1 MLKRLLF
8 VATAC
13 LAASAPCCAANL
25 DAQLF
30 PLTGEIRLRN
40 NSALA
45 VPFVYYSIAS
55 ASNALNNSSLV
66 WKSITDTYD
75 VSGNGFIDPSFNW
88 TKLSSA
94 SNLLTE
100 GVLSGPGGSL
110 AAFRSVSL
118 GSIWNPVMYP
128 SHDLGFTVLQA
139 DMSPVTITTQFAVA
153 GDYNG
158 NGTVDMP
165 DFNTWRQSY
174 GSTSNLAADGNLN
187 GVVDGADYVL
197 WRKNI
202 GQSLLLIGS
211 GSGLGGDGGGGFGSG
226 LQLGG
231 AVPEPGAAALILS
244 ASLALLTARAR
255 APRVALRAAGRFSV
269 RP

>member
-13 LAASAPCCAANL
+13 LAVSAPCCAANL

-45 VPFVYYSIAS
+45 VPFVFYSIAS
-55 ASNALNNSSLV
+55 SSNALNSSSLV
-66 WKSITDTYD
+66 WKSITDNYD
-75 VSGNGFIDPSFNW
+75 VSGNGFIDPSSNW

-94 SNLLTE
+94 SNLITE
-100 GVLSGPGGSL
+100 GALSGPGGSL

-118 GSIWNPVMYP
+118 GKIWNPALYP
-128 SHDLGFTVLQA
+128 SHDLGFTVSQA
-139 DMSPVTITTQFAVA
+139 DMSPVIITTQFAVA
-153 GDYNG
+153 GDYDG

-174 GSTSNLAADGNLN
+174 GSTTNLAADGNLN

-202 GQSLLLIGS
+202 GQSLFLIGS
-211 GSGLGGDGGGGFGSG
+211 GSGLGGGGGFGSG

-231 AVPEPGAAALILS
+231 AVPEPGTAALILS

-255 APRVALRAAGRFSV
+255 APRAARRAAGRFSV
-269 RP
+269 HR

>member
-8 VATAC
+8 AATVC
-13 LAASAPCCAANL
+13 LAVGAPCCAANL

-40 NSALA
+40 NSAFA

-66 WKSITDTYD
+66 WKSITDNYD
-75 VSGNGFIDPSFNW
+75 VSGNGFIDASFNW

-100 GVLSGPGGSL
+100 GALSGPGGSL

-118 GSIWNPVMYP
+118 GKIWNPALYP
-128 SHDLGFTVLQA
+128 LHDLGFTVSQA
-139 DMSPVTITTQFAVA
+139 DMSPVAISIQFAVA

-158 NGTVDMP
+158 NGTVEATDY
-165 DFNTWRQSY
+165 NTWRQSY
-174 GSTSNLAADGNLN
+174 GSTTDLAADGNLN

-202 GQSLLLIGS
+202 GQSLFLIGS
-211 GSGLGGDGGGGFGSG
+211 GSGLGGNGGGGLGSG

-231 AVPEPGAAALILS
+231 AVPEPGTVALMLS
-244 ASLALLTARAR
+244 AGLALLTARAR
-255 APRVALRAAGRFSV
+255 APRVARRAAGRFSA